1 MNVFQLPQDT
11 CKDIERSMCNFWWH
25 SKSSQK
31 NGIHWLSWK
40 NLSKHKG
47 VGGMG
52 FRDLRDFNIALLGKQ
67 GWRLMTNPESLVTRI
82 FKARYFPEGSFL
94 SAEVG
99 ANPSYIW
106 RSVLASRDLIKVGM
120 RRLIGSGDSVA
131 VLKEPWLIHD
141 DDPFISS
148 IHPVLN
154 NAKVS
159 SLMKIGVRE
168 WDKEVLEDVLN
179 ERDKKLVL
187 SIPLNSATNND
198 GWYWCKEKSGM
209 YTVKSGYHC
218 LQEVKG
224 EWSQDSN
231 SGFWRA
237 LWHLKVPPKVKNFL
251 WRTCSRCLPTRSQL
265 RLRHVHLDTRC
276 PWCNSTA
283 ETSLHL
289 FVHCSVAKACWSNM
303 GIRGMDSTDATF
315 AAWFQSGLAKW
326 DAATKI
332 EVSMLCW
339 SLWKFRNDKV
349 WNAKS
354 PLVEEI
360 VTSAKLTLANWINA
374 QNRFQTTPISHS
386 RVDNNEHWTP
396 PSFQK
401 LKVNVDGA
409 IFQQEERFGAGM
421 VARTSAGALLEAR
434 QTSFSGV
441 VAPIMA
447 EAVGI
452 KETLNWIKSKGW
464 RDVIVETD
472 CLNVVNDINSNKPM
486 ISPYGFV
493 IHDCKALLVDL
504 LSVSIVFVKR
514 SANKVAHALA
524 RNSVHTAD
532 CTFSVATLPS
542 EISPLILDD
551 LC

>member
-1 MNVFQLPQDT
+1 
-11 CKDIERSMCNFWWH
+11 
-25 SKSSQK
+25 
-31 NGIHWLSWK
+31 
-40 NLSKHKG
+40 
-47 VGGMG
+47 
-52 FRDLRDFNIALLGKQ
+52 
-67 GWRLMTNPESLVTRI
+67 
-82 FKARYFPEGSFL
+82 
-94 SAEVG
+94 
-99 ANPSYIW
+99 
-106 RSVLASRDLIKVGM
+106 M

-198 GWYWCKEKSGM
+198 GWYWCKEKS
-209 YTVKSGYHC
+209 
-218 LQEVKG
+218 
-224 EWSQDSN
+224 
-231 SGFWRA
+231 
-237 LWHLKVPPKVKNFL
+237 
-251 WRTCSRCLPTRSQL
+251 
-265 RLRHVHLDTRC
+265 
-276 PWCNSTA
+276 

-374 QNRFQTTPISHS
+374 PNRFQTTPISHS

-452 KETLNWIKSKGW
+452 KEALSWIKSKGW

-542 EISPLILDD
+542 EISSLILDD